1 MAQWVKNPPA
11 VQETQEMQVLSLSL
25 EEPQEKEI
33 ATRSSIFSW
42 KNSMER
48 GAWWATFQR
57 GSKN

>member
-1 MAQWVKNPPA
+1 
-11 VQETQEMQVLSLSL
+11 MQVLSLSL

-33 ATRSSIFSW
+33 ATHSSIFSW

-48 GAWWATFQR
+48 GPWWATLQR